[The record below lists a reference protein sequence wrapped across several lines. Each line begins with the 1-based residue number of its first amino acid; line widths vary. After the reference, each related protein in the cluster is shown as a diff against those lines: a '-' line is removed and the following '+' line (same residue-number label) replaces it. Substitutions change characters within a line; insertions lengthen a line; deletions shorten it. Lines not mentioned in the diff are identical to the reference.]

1 MVPVLGSWFQYVV
14 FCSFTQNKS
23 KYLTFSLWFIPQSDF
38 TDIDPSSENV
48 LMVSIPLLKL
58 LNQINLEGEAK
69 VNRDNFRLLPVLKKK
84 SYMIFNYTKQICL
97 MLVAKSLIDFLKLI
111 EYSSN
116 DIDPRAS
123 KQQFTV
129 RTSNVDQ
136 WSQKSAKFLFV
147 QL

>member
-58 LNQINLEGEAK
+58 LDQVNLEGEAE

-84 SYMIFNYTKQICL
+84 SYMIFNYTIQICL

-116 DIDPRAS
+116 DIDPRTS